1 MSTKTFLKR
10 FAVGACSAAMV
21 VGLAAQLSVPV
32 QKALT
37 VSAAAN
43 ATPTGNAIYVDG
55 TKVNGAAYMIN
66 SNNYFKLRDIAA
78 MVNGSAK
85 QFEVSWNQNEKRIDL
100 TTNKAYT
107 VVGGELALPSATT
120 KTAKESTAVVYKDGT
135 KAAYTGYTIADNNYY
150 KLRDLCKDMDIGVKY
165 DNATKR
171 VDILTT
177 VGYGKEDTA
186 TTPTTPTEPTTPTTP
201 EQPTTPTQPTTPS
214 KPTTGT
220 RRDDVGPND
229 VDYRQPGDKGL
240 KSVNWGTKDDP
251 NYSFYPSYGNYTKDY
266 QAYLDNCGEEIVTK
280 TIYYYTYCT
289 QTSEKDVLDGFP
301 VEVMVSD
308 ANITQGKKLAS
319 VMLQYIDSPTGSF
332 TLKMPKSMYERTMA
346 GEWVFRIVGTN
357 LENVNMKT
365 TINGKLYEIVGAK
378 INSSDVRDTKPTRIR
393 LELAYY
399 SEDQ

>member
-1 MSTKTFLKR
+1 MSKKTFLKR
-10 FAVGACSAAMV
+10 FAVGACSAAMA

-78 MVNGSAK
+78 MVNNSAK

-120 KTAKESTAVVYKDGT
+120 KTAKESTAVVYKNGT
-135 KAAYTGYTIADNNYY
+135 KAAYTGYTISDNNYY

-201 EQPTTPTQPTTPS
+201 EQPSTPS
-214 KPTTGT
+214 KPDDSTSSSDELGP
-220 RRDDVGPND
+220 RDC
-229 VDYRQPGDKGL
+229 DYRQPGDKGL
-240 KSVNWGTKDDP
+240 KSVNCGSSVNPK
-251 NYSFYPSYGNYTKDY
+251 YYFYPSYGNYTKDY

-301 VEVMVSD
+301 VEIMVSD
-308 ANITQGKKLAS
+308 ANVTQGEKLAS

-378 INSSDVRDTKPTRIR
+378 INGSDVRDTKPTRIR

-399 SEDQ
+399 SNIQK

>member
-1 MSTKTFLKR
+1 MRKKR
-10 FAVGACSAAMV
+10 TIAVA
-21 VGLAAQLSVPV
+21 VGLAALMM
-32 QKALT
+32 AC
-37 VSAAAN
+37 AGAAN
-43 ATPTGNAIYVDG
+43 TATATPTGNAIYVDG

-78 MVNGSAK
+78 MVNNSAK

-135 KAAYTGYTIADNNYY
+135 KANYTGYTIADNNYY

-214 KPTTGT
+214 KPTTDT

-229 VDYRQPGDKGL
+229 TDLRQAGDKGI
-240 KSVNWGTKDDP
+240 KSVDVGGSMEDS
-251 NYSFYPSYGNYTKDY
+251 YVFYPSYGHYSAEY
-266 QAYLDNCGEEIVTK
+266 QNLLDTCGEEIITK
-280 TIYYYTYCT
+280 TIRYYTYDMKKMKKN
-289 QTSEKDVLDGFP
+289 SAMYNFP
-301 VEVMVSD
+301 VEIDVAD
-308 ANITQGKKLAS
+308 ARINAKKWRVAKT
-319 VMLQYIDSPTGSF
+319 VYIDAAEGAF
-332 TLKMPKSMYERTMA
+332 DIAMPKSLYEKILA
-346 GEWVFRIVGTN
+346 GGKGLMISGTTI
-357 LENVNMKT
+357 ENGGGKT
-365 TINGKLYEIVGAK
+365 TVSGQTYDIVSNYITATEIREEK
-378 INSSDVRDTKPTRIR
+378 TTQLRIP
-393 LELAYY
+393 L
-399 SEDQ
+399 D

>member
-1 MSTKTFLKR
+1 MRKKR
-10 FAVGACSAAMV
+10 TLAIAAGLSALMMACA
-21 VGLAAQLSVPV
+21 G
-32 QKALT
+32 
-37 VSAAAN
+37 AAN
-43 ATPTGNAIYVDG
+43 TATATPTDNAIYVDG

-120 KTAKESTAVVYKDGT
+120 KTAKESTAVVYKDGA
-135 KAAYTGYTIADNNYY
+135 KVNYTGYTIADNNYY

-177 VGYGKEDTA
+177 VGYGKEDAA

-201 EQPTTPTQPTTPS
+201 EQPSTPS
-214 KPTTGT
+214 KPDNSTSSSDELGP
-220 RRDDVGPND
+220 RDC
-229 VDYRQPGDKGL
+229 DYRQPGDKGL
-240 KSVNWGTKDDP
+240 KSVNCGSSVNPK
-251 NYSFYPSYGNYTKDY
+251 YYFYPSYGNYTKDY

-301 VEVMVSD
+301 VEIMVSD
-308 ANITQGKKLAS
+308 ANVTQGKKLVS

-346 GEWVFRIVGTN
+346 GEWVFRVKGTN

-378 INSSDVRDTKPTRIR
+378 INGSDVRDIKPTRIR

>member
-10 FAVGACSAAMV
+10 FAVGACSAAMA

-120 KTAKESTAVVYKDGT
+120 KTAKESTAVVYKDGA
-135 KAAYTGYTIADNNYY
+135 KANYAGYTIADNNYY

-177 VGYGKEDTA
+177 VGYGKEEDA
-186 TTPTTPTEPTTPTTP
+186 TTPVSPTPTEPTTP
-201 EQPTTPTQPTTPS
+201 EQPSTTKPTTPS
-214 KPTTGT
+214 TPSTPSKDEREQYIAGDLRQEGDPGIISANCGSASDPT
-220 RRDDVGPND
+220 
-229 VDYRQPGDKGL
+229 Y
-240 KSVNWGTKDDP
+240 
-251 NYSFYPSYGNYTKDY
+251 YYFPSYGRYTKDY
-266 QAYLDNCGEEIVTK
+266 QNYLDSCNEEIVTK
-280 TIYYYTYCT
+280 TIHYHTYCT
-289 QTSEKDVLDGFP
+289 QTKEKDLSGFP
-301 VEVMVSD
+301 VEVVVADTS
-308 ANITQGKKLAS
+308 ITKGEKLAHAL
-319 VMLQYIDSPTGSF
+319 MLYIDSPSGSF
-332 TLKMPKSMYERTMA
+332 DLKMPKSFYERTMN
-346 GEWVFRIVGTN
+346 GEWVFRIKGAIT
-357 LENVNMKT
+357 ENTGMQT
-365 TINGKLYEIVGAK
+365 AINGNVYEISGAK
-378 INSSDVRDTKPTRIR
+378 INGSDVRESKPTSVR
-393 LELAYY
+393 LELSRRSYTK
-399 SEDQ
+399 